1 MKELERFLNTI
12 TSKGTRKAYEANI
25 NLFLEYKGIDNLE
38 DFKKLTMD
46 DYYEWRNYLLSDK
59 NNTGNTIKP
68 KLSAISSFYSYLM
81 ANPTYG
87 VTSNPIIIGELHK
100 KTKAQVN
107 PENTTWLTKQE
118 AVNFMSQCRNTRE
131 TAMCAIFLNTGL
143 RVSEVIGLELNKY
156 EKFPNEHGE
165 ICSHILVHRK
175 GGKLQ
180 VVEFN
185 PYVTEKIDN
194 YIKERKVTDC
204 KNLFVSNNGQPMSTQ
219 SIDRTIHKIQKRA
232 GITKD
237 ISAHSLRRTAA
248 TTMYKMGFG
257 IKEIQDV
264 LGHSS
269 SGTTDIYLKGL
280 DGSANNVFRNF
291 CIKGENNE

>member
-1 MKELERFLNTI
+1 MEEVKKFLNTI
-12 TSKGTRKAYEANI
+12 NSEGTRKAYETSINAFLDYKKIENI
-25 NLFLEYKGIDNLE
+25 DG
-38 DFKKLTMD
+38 FKKMTVD
-46 DYYEWRNYLLSDK
+46 DYFEWRNYLMNVLG
-59 NNTGNTIKP
+59 NTGNTVKP
-68 KLSAISSFYSYLM
+68 KLSAISSFYDYLIGSQK
-81 ANPTYG
+81 YG
-87 VTSNPIIIGELHK
+87 INSNPIQIGAIHK

-118 AVNFMSQCRNTRE
+118 AVNFMSQCKNPRE
-131 TAMCAIFLNTGL
+131 IAMCAVFLNTGL
-143 RVSEVIGLELNKY
+143 RVSEVINLELEKY
-156 EKFPNEHGE
+156 ERFPNSQGE

-180 VVEFN
+180 IVEFN

-194 YIKERKVTDC
+194 YLKVRKQTDC
-204 KNLFVSNNGQPMSTQ
+204 KNLFVSDCGNPMSKQ
-219 SIDRTIHKIQKRA
+219 SIDRTIHKIQRKA
-232 GITKD
+232 GITKE

-248 TTMYKMGFG
+248 TNMYKMGFG

-280 DGSANNVFRNF
+280 DGSSNNVFRNF
-291 CIKGENNE
+291 VIKGE